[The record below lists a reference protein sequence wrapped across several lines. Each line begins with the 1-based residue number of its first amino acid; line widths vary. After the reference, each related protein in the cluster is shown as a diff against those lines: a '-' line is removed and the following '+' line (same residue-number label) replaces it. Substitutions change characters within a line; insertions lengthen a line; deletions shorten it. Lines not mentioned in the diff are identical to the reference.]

1 VAAVTGPGHAGVHR
15 AWGCGI
21 QGPTMLTD
29 LGTTPIA
36 ETLRALAGSRSSGDL
51 QVQSAKTVKTLFFDH
66 GRIVFAASNLK
77 KDRLGEALVAL
88 GRITDEQFSQA
99 SKLLGGERKRRF
111 GEALIHSGIMDK
123 TELGR
128 SVARQVNRIVL
139 SVFPFSEGVATFD
152 ERTSAIPLEYM
163 VSLSMHRILYD
174 GIKTMTSE
182 ALVQTGLGQLDRKV
196 QLAPVAPFAFQP
208 DGASPDEIE
217 ILEHAQR
224 KVSLR
229 RLAWVP
235 GGLAFTRMRAAY
247 ALLASGLLVDA
258 EHAEA
263 GMQPG
268 IQMETSTFLLSAL
281 QRQPDPSAAE
291 ALRREVADEL
301 ERSAQLDRETWLK
314 VSREAPRDELEKA
327 LEEKMERYHELLEA
341 GGHDAELKNDL
352 EVILGRASAML
363 RLTRQAPAPEKP
375 APPPPPPKAAEP
387 PPPSPSA
394 SPPAEA
400 PPVIDGPAPS
410 SGNLASQMQ
419 IEHLVMEGEVR
430 MTVSDYANA
439 IKVYMRLVELAPNV
453 PQYWVKLAIA
463 KASYPRTAKLAERD
477 FVEALRLEPDNA
489 DLHYTFGMYYKAM
502 KQRARAQAELE
513 TALRLNRKHALARR
527 ELEAIAPGFDAVLSL
542 KKLFR

>member
-1 VAAVTGPGHAGVHR
+1 
-15 AWGCGI
+15 
-21 QGPTMLTD
+21 
-29 LGTTPIA
+29 
-36 ETLRALAGSRSSGDL
+36 
-51 QVQSAKTVKTLFFDH
+51 
-66 GRIVFAASNLK
+66 
-77 KDRLGEALVAL
+77 
-88 GRITDEQFSQA
+88 
-99 SKLLGGERKRRF
+99 
-111 GEALIHSGIMDK
+111 
-123 TELGR
+123 
-128 SVARQVNRIVL
+128 
-139 SVFPFSEGVATFD
+139 
-152 ERTSAIPLEYM
+152 
-163 VSLSMHRILYD
+163 
-174 GIKTMTSE
+174 
-182 ALVQTGLGQLDRKV
+182 
-196 QLAPVAPFAFQP
+196 
-208 DGASPDEIE
+208 
-217 ILEHAQR
+217 
-224 KVSLR
+224 
-229 RLAWVP
+229 
-235 GGLAFTRMRAAY
+235 MRAAY

-258 EHAEA
+258 EQAEY

-281 QRQPDPSAAE
+281 QRQKDPSAAE

-375 APPPPPPKAAEP
+375 PPPPPPPKAAEP
-387 PPPSPSA
+387 PSPAPSA

-439 IKVYMRLVELAPNV
+439 IKGYMRLVEIAPNV
-453 PQYWVKLAIA
+453 PAFWVKLAIA

-513 TALRLNRKHALARR
+513 TALRLNRRHAMARR

>member
-1 VAAVTGPGHAGVHR
+1 
-15 AWGCGI
+15 
-21 QGPTMLTD
+21 MLTD

-51 QVQSAKTVKTLFFDH
+51 QVQSGKTVKTLFFDH

-88 GRITDEQFSQA
+88 GRITDEQFSEA

-128 SVARQVNRIVL
+128 SVARQVNRIVV
-139 SVFPFSEGVATFD
+139 SIFPFAEGVATFD

-182 ALVQTGLGQLDRKV
+182 VLVQTGLGHLDRKV
-196 QLAPVAPFAFQP
+196 QLAPVAPFAFHP
-208 DGASPDEIE
+208 GDASPDELE

-235 GGLAFTRMRAAY
+235 GGLAFERLRAAY

-258 EHAEA
+258 DHAEA
-263 GMQPG
+263 GMQPS

-301 ERSAQLDRETWLK
+301 ERSAHLDREAWLK
-314 VSREAPRDELEKA
+314 VSREAPREELEKA

-341 GGHDAELKNDL
+341 GGHDADLKNDL

-363 RLTRQAPAPEKP
+363 RLTRQAPAPPKP
-375 APPPPPPKAAEP
+375 APPPPAPAPAPAQAAEAP
-387 PPPSPSA
+387 PASPA

-513 TALRLNRKHALARR
+513 TALRLNRKHAMARR

>member
-1 VAAVTGPGHAGVHR
+1 
-15 AWGCGI
+15 
-21 QGPTMLTD
+21 MLTD

-51 QVQSAKTVKTLFFDH
+51 QVQSGKTVKTLFFDH

-182 ALVQTGLGQLDRKV
+182 VLVQTGLGHLDRKV

-208 DGASPDEIE
+208 GDASPDELE

-235 GGLAFTRMRAAY
+235 G
-247 ALLASGLLVDA
+247 AS
-258 EHAEA
+258 
-263 GMQPG
+263 P
-268 IQMETSTFLLSAL
+268 SSAC
-281 QRQPDPSAAE
+281 
-291 ALRREVADEL
+291 
-301 ERSAQLDRETWLK
+301 
-314 VSREAPRDELEKA
+314 
-327 LEEKMERYHELLEA
+327 
-341 GGHDAELKNDL
+341 
-352 EVILGRASAML
+352 
-363 RLTRQAPAPEKP
+363 
-375 APPPPPPKAAEP
+375 APPTPCSLPACSWTPSTRRRACSPASRWRRARSCSPPC
-387 PPPSPSA
+387 SA
-394 SPPAEA
+394 SP
-400 PPVIDGPAPS
+400 I
-410 SGNLASQMQ
+410 
-419 IEHLVMEGEVR
+419 
-430 MTVSDYANA
+430 
-439 IKVYMRLVELAPNV
+439 
-453 PQYWVKLAIA
+453 
-463 KASYPRTAKLAERD
+463 
-477 FVEALRLEPDNA
+477 
-489 DLHYTFGMYYKAM
+489 
-502 KQRARAQAELE
+502 RARRKRCAAKWRTSWSGPRSS
-513 TALRLNRKHALARR
+513 TAR
-527 ELEAIAPGFDAVLSL
+527 PG
-542 KKLFR
+542 

>member
-1 VAAVTGPGHAGVHR
+1 
-15 AWGCGI
+15 
-21 QGPTMLTD
+21 MLID
-29 LGTTPIA
+29 LGTSPIA

-51 QVQSAKTVKTLFFDH
+51 QVQSGKTVKTLFFDH

-88 GRITDEQFSQA
+88 GRITDEQFSEA

-128 SVARQVNRIVL
+128 SVARQVNRIIL
-139 SVFPFSEGVATFD
+139 SVFPFTDGVATFD

-182 ALVQTGLGQLDRKV
+182 ALVQTGLGHLDRRV

-208 DGASPDEIE
+208 DDAEKDELE
-217 ILEHAQR
+217 ILEQAQR
-224 KVSLR
+224 KVTLR

-235 GGLAFTRMRAAY
+235 GGLSFTRMRAAY

-258 EHAEA
+258 DQAEA
-263 GMQPG
+263 GMQPA

-281 QRQPDPSAAE
+281 QHQPDPSAAQ

-301 ERSAQLDRETWLK
+301 ERSAHLDREAWLK
-314 VSREAPRDELEKA
+314 VSREAPRDELMKA

-363 RLTRQAPAPEKP
+363 RLARQAPPPEKP
-375 APPPPPPKAAEP
+375 STPPPAEETPAAEP
-387 PPPSPSA
+387 PASDVATSA
-394 SPPAEA
+394 AAAAPAA
-400 PPVIDGPAPS
+400 VDGATASGGLS
-410 SGNLASQMQ
+410 SMRV
-419 IEHLVMEGEVR
+419 EHLLMEGEVR

-439 IKVYMRLVELAPNV
+439 IKVYMQLVEVAPNV
-453 PQYWVKLAIA
+453 AAYWVKLAIA
-463 KASYPRTAKLAERD
+463 KANFPRTAKQAERD
-477 FVEALRLEPDNA
+477 FLEALRLEPDNA

-502 KQRARAQAELE
+502 RQRARAQAELE
-513 TALRLNRKHALARR
+513 TALRLNRRHAGARR
-527 ELEAIAPGFDAVLSL
+527 ELETIAPGFDTVLSL

>member
-1 VAAVTGPGHAGVHR
+1 
-15 AWGCGI
+15 
-21 QGPTMLTD
+21 MLTD

-51 QVQSAKTVKTLFFDH
+51 QVQSGKSVKTLFFDH

-88 GRITDEQFSQA
+88 GRITDEQFSEA

-139 SVFPFSEGVATFD
+139 SVFPFADGVATFD

-174 GIKTMTSE
+174 GIKAMTSE
-182 ALVQTGLGQLDRKV
+182 TLVQTGLGHLDRKV

-208 DGASPDEIE
+208 NDASPDELE

-235 GGLAFTRMRAAY
+235 GGLAFERMRAAY

-258 EHAEA
+258 DQAEA
-263 GMQPG
+263 GMQPS

-291 ALRREVADEL
+291 ALRREVTDEL
-301 ERSAQLDRETWLK
+301 ERSAHLDREAWLK

-341 GGHDAELKNDL
+341 GGHDANLKNDL

-363 RLTRQAPAPEKP
+363 RLTRQAPAKP
-375 APPPPPPKAAEP
+375 AALAPPAAPAPASPAAETRAP
-387 PPPSPSA
+387 APSPAASSETA
-394 SPPAEA
+394 SPP
-400 PPVIDGPAPS
+400 PVVDGPTS
-410 SGNLASQMQ
+410 SGSVASQMQ

-453 PQYWVKLAIA
+453 PAYWVKLAIA

-489 DLHYTFGMYYKAM
+489 DLHCTFGMYYKAM
-502 KQRARAQAELE
+502 KQRARAQAEFE

-527 ELEAIAPGFDAVLSL
+527 ELEAISPGFDGVLSL

>member
-1 VAAVTGPGHAGVHR
+1 
-15 AWGCGI
+15 
-21 QGPTMLTD
+21 MLTD

-51 QVQSAKTVKTLFFDH
+51 QVQSGKTVKTLFFDH

-139 SVFPFSEGVATFD
+139 SVFPFADGVATFD

-174 GIKTMTSE
+174 GIRIMTSE
-182 ALVQTGLGQLDRKV
+182 ALVQTGLGDLDRRV

-208 DGASPDEIE
+208 GDASPDELE

-235 GGLAFTRMRAAY
+235 GGLAFARMRAAY

-258 EHAEA
+258 DQAQA
-263 GMQPG
+263 GMQPA

-281 QRQPDPSAAE
+281 QRQKDPSAAE

-301 ERSAQLDRETWLK
+301 ERSAHLDREAWLK

-327 LEEKMERYHELLEA
+327 LEEKMERYHELREA

-363 RLTRQAPAPEKP
+363 RLTRQAPAPAKP
-375 APPPPPPKAAEP
+375 AAPPPPPPPERPSPPPASDAAEP
-387 PPPSPSA
+387 PP
-394 SPPAEA
+394 
-400 PPVIDGPAPS
+400 VVDGPTS
-410 SGNLASQMQ
+410 SGSIASQMQ

-453 PQYWVKLAIA
+453 PGYWVKLAIA

-477 FVEALRLEPDNA
+477 FVEALRLQPDSA

-513 TALRLNRKHALARR
+513 TAVRLNRKHALARR
-527 ELEAIAPGFDAVLSL
+527 ELEAISPGFDTVLSL

>member
-1 VAAVTGPGHAGVHR
+1 
-15 AWGCGI
+15 
-21 QGPTMLTD
+21 MLTD

-51 QVQSAKTVKTLFFDH
+51 QVQSGKSVKTLFFDH

-88 GRITDEQFSQA
+88 GRITDEQFSEA
-99 SKLLGGERKRRF
+99 SKLLGRERKRRF

-139 SVFPFSEGVATFD
+139 SVFPFADGVATFD

-182 ALVQTGLGQLDRKV
+182 TLVQTGLGHLDRKV

-208 DGASPDEIE
+208 NDAGPDELE

-235 GGLAFTRMRAAY
+235 GGLAFERMRAAY

-258 EHAEA
+258 DQAEA
-263 GMQPG
+263 GMQPS

-291 ALRREVADEL
+291 ALRREVMDEL
-301 ERSAQLDRETWLK
+301 ERSAHLDREAWLK

-341 GGHDAELKNDL
+341 GGHDANLKNDL

-363 RLTRQAPAPEKP
+363 RLTRQSPAKP
-375 APPPPPPKAAEP
+375 APPAPPAAPAPASPPAAP
-387 PPPSPSA
+387 APA
-394 SPPAEA
+394 SPPAETS
-400 PPVIDGPAPS
+400 APS
-410 SGNLASQMQ
+410 SAPSSASAPPPPVVDGPTTSGSVASQMQ

-453 PQYWVKLAIA
+453 PAYWVKLAIA

-489 DLHYTFGMYYKAM
+489 DLHCTFGMYYKAM
-502 KQRARAQAELE
+502 KQRARAQAEFE

-527 ELEAIAPGFDAVLSL
+527 ELEAIAPGFDGVLSL

>member
-1 VAAVTGPGHAGVHR
+1 
-15 AWGCGI
+15 
-21 QGPTMLTD
+21 MLID
-29 LGTTPIA
+29 LGSTPIA

-51 QVQSAKTVKTLFFDH
+51 QVQSGKTVKTLFFDH

-88 GRITDEQFSQA
+88 GRITDEQFSEA

-128 SVARQVNRIVL
+128 SVARQVNRIIL
-139 SVFPFSEGVATFD
+139 SVFPFTDGVATFD

-182 ALVQTGLGQLDRKV
+182 ALVQTGLGHLDRRV

-208 DGASPDEIE
+208 SDAEKDELE

-224 KVSLR
+224 KVTLR

-235 GGLAFTRMRAAY
+235 GGLSFTRLRAAY

-258 EHAEA
+258 DQAEA
-263 GMQPG
+263 GMQPA

-281 QRQPDPSAAE
+281 QHQPDPSAAE

-301 ERSAQLDRETWLK
+301 ERSAHLDRETWLK
-314 VSREAPRDELEKA
+314 VSREAPRDELKKA

-363 RLTRQAPAPEKP
+363 RLIRQAPAPEKP
-375 APPPPPPKAAEP
+375 STPPPAQEAPASDVAAAAAAA
-387 PPPSPSA
+387 PSA
-394 SPPAEA
+394 A
-400 PPVIDGPAPS
+400 APS
-410 SGNLASQMQ
+410 AVGVAAPSGELSSMRV
-419 IEHLVMEGEVR
+419 EHLLMEGEVR

-439 IKVYMRLVELAPNV
+439 IKVYMQLVEVAPDV
-453 PQYWVKLAIA
+453 ASYWVKLAIA
-463 KASYPRTAKLAERD
+463 KANFPRTAKQAERD
-477 FVEALRLEPDNA
+477 FLEALRLEPDNA

-502 KQRARAQAELE
+502 RQRARAQAELE
-513 TALRLNRKHALARR
+513 TALRLNRRHAGARR
-527 ELEAIAPGFDAVLSL
+527 ELETIAPGFDTVLSL

>member
-1 VAAVTGPGHAGVHR
+1 
-15 AWGCGI
+15 
-21 QGPTMLTD
+21 MLTD

-51 QVQSAKTVKTLFFDH
+51 QVQSGKTVKTIFFDH

-99 SKLLGGERKRRF
+99 SALLGGERKRRF
-111 GEALIHSGIMDK
+111 GEALVHSGIMDK

-182 ALVQTGLGQLDRKV
+182 ALVHTGLGQLDRRV
-196 QLAPVAPFAFQP
+196 QLAPVAPFAFQS
-208 DGASPDEIE
+208 DDAGPDELE
-217 ILEHAQR
+217 ILEQAQR
-224 KVSLR
+224 KVTLR
-229 RLAWVP
+229 RLGWVP
-235 GGLAFTRMRAAY
+235 GGITFSRLRAAY
-247 ALLASGLLVDA
+247 ALLSSGLLVDA
-258 EHAEA
+258 DQAEA
-263 GMQPG
+263 GMQPA
-268 IQMETSTFLLSAL
+268 IHMETSTFLLSAL

-301 ERSAQLDRETWLK
+301 ERSAHLDREAWLK
-314 VSREAPRDELEKA
+314 VSREAPREELKKA

-341 GGHDAELKNDL
+341 AGHDTELKNDL

-363 RLTRQAPAPEKP
+363 RLARQAPAP
-375 APPPPPPKAAEP
+375 APPAQAK
-387 PPPSPSA
+387 PSETK
-394 SPPAEA
+394 PAEA
-400 PPVIDGPAPS
+400 PPASDVAAAAPPPVVDGPTS
-410 SGNLASQMQ
+410 SGGTLGSMQ
-419 IEHLVMEGEVR
+419 IEHLLMEGEVR

-439 IKVYMRLVELAPNV
+439 IRVFSRLVELAPNV
-453 PQYWVKLAIA
+453 PAFWVKLAIA
-463 KASYPRTAKLAERD
+463 KASFPRTAKQAERD

-489 DLHYTFGMYYKAM
+489 DLHCKFGMYYKAM
-502 KQRARAQAELE
+502 RQRARAQAEFE
-513 TALRLNRKHALARR
+513 TALRLDRRHAMARR
-527 ELEAIAPGFDAVLSL
+527 ELEAIAPGSDTVLNL

>member
-1 VAAVTGPGHAGVHR
+1 
-15 AWGCGI
+15 
-21 QGPTMLTD
+21 
-29 LGTTPIA
+29 
-36 ETLRALAGSRSSGDL
+36 
-51 QVQSAKTVKTLFFDH
+51 
-66 GRIVFAASNLK
+66 
-77 KDRLGEALVAL
+77 
-88 GRITDEQFSQA
+88 
-99 SKLLGGERKRRF
+99 
-111 GEALIHSGIMDK
+111 
-123 TELGR
+123 
-128 SVARQVNRIVL
+128 
-139 SVFPFSEGVATFD
+139 
-152 ERTSAIPLEYM
+152 
-163 VSLSMHRILYD
+163 
-174 GIKTMTSE
+174 
-182 ALVQTGLGQLDRKV
+182 
-196 QLAPVAPFAFQP
+196 
-208 DGASPDEIE
+208 
-217 ILEHAQR
+217 
-224 KVSLR
+224 
-229 RLAWVP
+229 
-235 GGLAFTRMRAAY
+235 
-247 ALLASGLLVDA
+247 LLASGLLVDA
-258 EHAEA
+258 EQAEA

-327 LEEKMERYHELLEA
+327 LVEKMERYHELLEA

-375 APPPPPPKAAEP
+375 PPPPPPPKAAERP
-387 PPPSPSA
+387 PA
-394 SPPAEA
+394 SPDAEA

-410 SGNLASQMQ
+410 SGALASQMQ

-453 PQYWVKLAIA
+453 PGYWVKLAIA

-477 FVEALRLEPDNA
+477 FVEALRLEPDNP

-513 TALRLNRKHALARR
+513 TALRLNRKHAMARR

>member
-1 VAAVTGPGHAGVHR
+1 
-15 AWGCGI
+15 
-21 QGPTMLTD
+21 MLTD

-51 QVQSAKTVKTLFFDH
+51 QVQSGKSVKTLFFDH

-88 GRITDEQFSQA
+88 GRITDEQFSEA

-139 SVFPFSEGVATFD
+139 SVFPFADGVATFD

-174 GIKTMTSE
+174 GIKAMTSE
-182 ALVQTGLGQLDRKV
+182 TLVQTGLGHLDRKV

-208 DGASPDEIE
+208 NDAGPDELE

-235 GGLAFTRMRAAY
+235 GGLAFERMRAAY

-258 EHAEA
+258 DQAEA
-263 GMQPG
+263 GMQPS

-291 ALRREVADEL
+291 ALRREVMDEL
-301 ERSAQLDRETWLK
+301 ERSAHLDREAWLK

-341 GGHDAELKNDL
+341 GGHDADLKNDL

-363 RLTRQAPAPEKP
+363 RLTRQAPAKP
-375 APPPPPPKAAEP
+375 AALAPPAAPAPASPAAETRAP
-387 PPPSPSA
+387 APSPAASSETA
-394 SPPAEA
+394 SPP
-400 PPVIDGPAPS
+400 PVVDGPTS
-410 SGNLASQMQ
+410 SGSVASQMQ

-453 PQYWVKLAIA
+453 PAFWVKLAIA

-489 DLHYTFGMYYKAM
+489 DLHCTFGMYYKAM

>member
-1 VAAVTGPGHAGVHR
+1 
-15 AWGCGI
+15 
-21 QGPTMLTD
+21 MLTD

-51 QVQSAKTVKTLFFDH
+51 QVQSGKSVKTLFFDH

-88 GRITDEQFSQA
+88 GRITDEQFSEA

-139 SVFPFSEGVATFD
+139 SVFPFADGVATFD

-174 GIKTMTSE
+174 GIKAMTSE
-182 ALVQTGLGQLDRKV
+182 TLVQTGLGHLDRKV

-208 DGASPDEIE
+208 NDASPDELE

-235 GGLAFTRMRAAY
+235 GGLAFERMRAAY

-258 EHAEA
+258 DQAEA
-263 GMQPG
+263 GMQPS

-291 ALRREVADEL
+291 ALRREVTDEL
-301 ERSAQLDRETWLK
+301 ERSAHLDREAWLK

-341 GGHDAELKNDL
+341 GGHDADLKNDL

-363 RLTRQAPAPEKP
+363 RLTRQAPAKP
-375 APPPPPPKAAEP
+375 AALAPPAAPAPASPAAETRAP
-387 PPPSPSA
+387 APSPAASSETA
-394 SPPAEA
+394 SPP
-400 PPVIDGPAPS
+400 PVVDGPTS
-410 SGNLASQMQ
+410 SGSVASQMQ

-453 PQYWVKLAIA
+453 PAYWVKLAIA

-489 DLHYTFGMYYKAM
+489 DLHCTFGMYYKAM

-527 ELEAIAPGFDAVLSL
+527 ELEAISPGFDGVLSL

>member
-1 VAAVTGPGHAGVHR
+1 
-15 AWGCGI
+15 
-21 QGPTMLTD
+21 MLTD
-29 LGTTPIA
+29 LGSTPIA

-51 QVQSAKTVKTLFFDH
+51 QVQSGKTVKTIFFDH
-66 GRIVFAASNLK
+66 GRIVFAASNLT

-99 SKLLGGERKRRF
+99 SALLGGERKRRF
-111 GEALIHSGIMDK
+111 GEALVHSGIMDK

-139 SVFPFSEGVATFD
+139 SVFPFTEGVATFD

-182 ALVQTGLGQLDRKV
+182 ALVHTALGHLDRHV

-208 DGASPDEIE
+208 GDASPDELE

-224 KVSLR
+224 KVTLR

-235 GGLAFTRMRAAY
+235 GGITFSRLRAAY

-258 EHAEA
+258 DQAEA
-263 GMQPG
+263 GMQPA
-268 IQMETSTFLLSAL
+268 IHMETSTFLLSAL

-301 ERSAQLDRETWLK
+301 ERSAHLDREAWLK
-314 VSREAPRDELEKA
+314 VSREAPREELKKA

-341 GGHDAELKNDL
+341 AGHDTELKNDL

-363 RLTRQAPAPEKP
+363 RLARQAPAPAPPAEAKP
-375 APPPPPPKAAEP
+375 SETKPAEATPASDAAAAPPPP
-387 PPPSPSA
+387 
-394 SPPAEA
+394 
-400 PPVIDGPAPS
+400 VVDGPTS
-410 SGNLASQMQ
+410 SGGTLGSMQ
-419 IEHLVMEGEVR
+419 IEHLLMEGEVR

-439 IKVYMRLVELAPNV
+439 IRVFSRLVELAPNV
-453 PQYWVKLAIA
+453 PAYWVKLAIA

-489 DLHYTFGMYYKAM
+489 DLHCTFGLYYKAM

-527 ELEAIAPGFDAVLSL
+527 ELEAISPGFEFSL

>member
-1 VAAVTGPGHAGVHR
+1 
-15 AWGCGI
+15 
-21 QGPTMLTD
+21 MLTD

-51 QVQSAKTVKTLFFDH
+51 QVQSGKSVKTLFFDH

-88 GRITDEQFSQA
+88 GRITDEQFSEA

-139 SVFPFSEGVATFD
+139 SVFPFADGVATFD

-174 GIKTMTSE
+174 GIKAMTSE
-182 ALVQTGLGQLDRKV
+182 TLVQTGLGHLDRKV

-208 DGASPDEIE
+208 NDASPDELE

-235 GGLAFTRMRAAY
+235 GGLAFERMRAAY

-258 EHAEA
+258 DQAEA
-263 GMQPG
+263 GMQPS

-281 QRQPDPSAAE
+281 QRQKDPSAAE

-301 ERSAQLDRETWLK
+301 ERSAHLDREAWLK
-314 VSREAPRDELEKA
+314 VSREAPREELEKA

-341 GGHDAELKNDL
+341 GGHDADLKNDL

-363 RLTRQAPAPEKP
+363 RLTRQAPARP
-375 APPPPPPKAAEP
+375 APPPPPPTPEPVTGSATTSASTSATTSPSPEAPAP
-387 PPPSPSA
+387 PP
-394 SPPAEA
+394 
-400 PPVIDGPAPS
+400 VVDGPTS
-410 SGNLASQMQ
+410 SGAIASQMQ

-439 IKVYMRLVELAPNV
+439 IKVYMRLVEVAPNV
-453 PQYWVKLAIA
+453 PAYWVKLAIA

-489 DLHYTFGMYYKAM
+489 DLHCTFGMYYKAM

-527 ELEAIAPGFDAVLSL
+527 ELEAISPGFDGVLSL

>member
-1 VAAVTGPGHAGVHR
+1 
-15 AWGCGI
+15 
-21 QGPTMLTD
+21 MLTD
-29 LGTTPIA
+29 LGTAPIA
-36 ETLRALAGSRSSGDL
+36 ETLRALAASRSSGDL
-51 QVQSAKTVKTLFFDH
+51 QVQSGKTVKTLFFDH

-88 GRITDEQFSQA
+88 GRITDEQFSEA

-139 SVFPFSEGVATFD
+139 SVFPFADGVATFD
-152 ERTSAIPLEYM
+152 ERTSSIPLEYM

-174 GIKTMTSE
+174 GIKLMTSE
-182 ALVQTGLGQLDRKV
+182 ALVQMGLGHLDRRV

-208 DGASPDEIE
+208 GDAGPDELE
-217 ILEHAQR
+217 LLEHAQR

-258 EHAEA
+258 DQAEA
-263 GMQPG
+263 GLQPG

-291 ALRREVADEL
+291 ALRREVTDEL
-301 ERSAQLDRETWLK
+301 ERSAHLDREAWLK

-341 GGHDAELKNDL
+341 GGHDADLKNDL

-363 RLTRQAPAPEKP
+363 RLTRQAPAPPKP
-375 APPPPPPKAAEP
+375 APPPPPKAAEAP
-387 PPPSPSA
+387 PASSSA
-394 SPPAEA
+394 PAAEA
-400 PPVIDGPAPS
+400 PPVIDGPTS
-410 SGNLASQMQ
+410 SGAIASQMQ

-439 IKVYMRLVELAPNV
+439 IKVYMRLVEVAPNV
-453 PQYWVKLAIA
+453 PAFWVKLAIA

>member
-1 VAAVTGPGHAGVHR
+1 
-15 AWGCGI
+15 
-21 QGPTMLTD
+21 MLID
-29 LGTTPIA
+29 LGSTPIA

-51 QVQSAKTVKTLFFDH
+51 QIQSGKTVKTLFFDH

-88 GRITDEQFSQA
+88 GRITDEQFSEA

-128 SVARQVNRIVL
+128 SVARQVNRIIL
-139 SVFPFSEGVATFD
+139 SIFPFTDGVATFD

-182 ALVQTGLGQLDRKV
+182 ALVQAGLGHLDRRV

-208 DGASPDEIE
+208 GDAEKDELE

-224 KVSLR
+224 KVTLR

-235 GGLAFTRMRAAY
+235 GGLSFARMRAAY

-258 EHAEA
+258 DQAEA
-263 GMQPG
+263 GMQPA

-281 QRQPDPSAAE
+281 QHQPDPSAAE

-301 ERSAQLDRETWLK
+301 ERSAHLDREAWLK
-314 VSREAPRDELEKA
+314 VSREAPRDELKKA
-327 LEEKMERYHELLEA
+327 LEEKMERYHQLLEA

-363 RLTRQAPAPEKP
+363 RLIRQAPASQQPTS
-375 APPPPPPKAAEP
+375 
-387 PPPSPSA
+387 PSPSP
-394 SPPAEA
+394 SPVEEPPASDVAAAAAAA
-400 PPVIDGPAPS
+400 PSAADGPAS
-410 SGNLASQMQ
+410 SGALGSMRV
-419 IEHLVMEGEVR
+419 EHLLMEGEVR

-439 IKVYMRLVELAPNV
+439 INVYMQLVEVAPNV
-453 PQYWVKLAIA
+453 AAYWVKLAIA
-463 KASYPRTAKLAERD
+463 KANFPRTAKQAERD
-477 FVEALRLEPDNA
+477 FLEALRLEPDNA

-502 KQRARAQAELE
+502 RQRARAQAELE
-513 TALRLNRKHALARR
+513 TALRLNRRHALARR
-527 ELEAIAPGFDAVLSL
+527 ELETIAPGFDTVLSL

>member
-1 VAAVTGPGHAGVHR
+1 
-15 AWGCGI
+15 
-21 QGPTMLTD
+21 MLTD

-51 QVQSAKTVKTLFFDH
+51 QVQSGKTVKTLFFDH

-196 QLAPVAPFAFQP
+196 HLAPVAPFAFQP

-217 ILEHAQR
+217 LLEHAQR

-258 EHAEA
+258 EQADA

-327 LEEKMERYHELLEA
+327 LVEKMERYHELLEA

-375 APPPPPPKAAEP
+375 PPPPPPPKAAEP
-387 PPPSPSA
+387 PPAAPE
-394 SPPAEA
+394 AEA

-410 SGNLASQMQ
+410 SGALASQMQ

-439 IKVYMRLVELAPNV
+439 IKVYMRLVEVAPNV
-453 PQYWVKLAIA
+453 PAFWVKLAIA

-489 DLHYTFGMYYKAM
+489 DLHCTFGMYYKAM
-502 KQRARAQAELE
+502 KQRARAQAEFE

-527 ELEAIAPGFDAVLSL
+527 ELEAIAPGFDGVLSL

>member
-1 VAAVTGPGHAGVHR
+1 
-15 AWGCGI
+15 
-21 QGPTMLTD
+21 MLTD

-51 QVQSAKTVKTLFFDH
+51 QVQSGKTVKTIFFDH

-99 SKLLGGERKRRF
+99 SALLGGERKRRF
-111 GEALIHSGIMDK
+111 GEALVHSGIMDK

-182 ALVQTGLGQLDRKV
+182 ALVHTGLGQLDRRV
-196 QLAPVAPFAFQP
+196 ELAPVAPFAFQP
-208 DGASPDEIE
+208 GDASPDELE

-224 KVSLR
+224 KVTVR

-235 GGLAFTRMRAAY
+235 GGIAFSRLRAAY

-258 EHAEA
+258 DQAEA
-263 GMQPG
+263 GMQPA
-268 IQMETSTFLLSAL
+268 IHMETSTFLLSAL

-291 ALRREVADEL
+291 ALRREVAHEL
-301 ERSAQLDRETWLK
+301 ERSAHLDREAWLK
-314 VSREAPRDELEKA
+314 VSREAPREELKKA

-341 GGHDAELKNDL
+341 AGRDAELKNDL

-363 RLTRQAPAPEKP
+363 RLARQAPPP
-375 APPPPPPKAAEP
+375 APRPEAK
-387 PPPSPSA
+387 
-394 SPPAEA
+394 PAEA
-400 PPVIDGPAPS
+400 PPASDVAAATAAAAPPVVDGAT
-410 SGNLASQMQ
+410 SGGTLGSMQ
-419 IEHLVMEGEVR
+419 IEHLLMEGEVR

-439 IKVYMRLVELAPNV
+439 INVYTRLVELAPNV
-453 PQYWVKLAIA
+453 AAYWVKLAIA
-463 KASYPRTAKLAERD
+463 KASFPRTAKQAERD

-489 DLHYTFGMYYKAM
+489 DLHCKFGMYYKAM
-502 KQRARAQAELE
+502 RQRARAQAELE
-513 TALRLNRKHALARR
+513 TALRLDRRHAMARR
-527 ELEAIAPGFDAVLSL
+527 ELEAIAPGSDTVLNL

>member
-1 VAAVTGPGHAGVHR
+1 
-15 AWGCGI
+15 
-21 QGPTMLTD
+21 MLTD

-88 GRITDEQFSQA
+88 GRITDEQFSEA

-182 ALVQTGLGQLDRKV
+182 ALVQTGLGHLDRKV

-208 DGASPDEIE
+208 DGASPDELE

-258 EHAEA
+258 EQAEY

-281 QRQPDPSAAE
+281 QRQKDPSAAE

-375 APPPPPPKAAEP
+375 PPPPPPPKAAEP
-387 PPPSPSA
+387 PSPAASA

-453 PQYWVKLAIA
+453 PGYWVKLAIA

-477 FVEALRLEPDNA
+477 FVEALRLEPDNP

-513 TALRLNRKHALARR
+513 TALRLNRRHAMARR

>member
-1 VAAVTGPGHAGVHR
+1 
-15 AWGCGI
+15 
-21 QGPTMLTD
+21 MLTD

-51 QVQSAKTVKTLFFDH
+51 QVQSGKTVKTIFFDH

-99 SKLLGGERKRRF
+99 SALLGGERKRRF
-111 GEALIHSGIMDK
+111 GEALVHSGIMDK

-182 ALVQTGLGQLDRKV
+182 ALVHTGLGHLDRRV

-208 DGASPDEIE
+208 GDASPDELE

-224 KVSLR
+224 KVTLR

-235 GGLAFTRMRAAY
+235 GGIAFSRLRAAY

-258 EHAEA
+258 DQAEA
-263 GMQPG
+263 GMQPA
-268 IQMETSTFLLSAL
+268 IHMETSTFLLSAL

-301 ERSAQLDRETWLK
+301 ERSAHLDREAWLK
-314 VSREAPRDELEKA
+314 VSREAPREELKKA

-341 GGHDAELKNDL
+341 AGHDTELKNDL

-363 RLTRQAPAPEKP
+363 RLARQAPPP
-375 APPPPPPKAAEP
+375 APPVEARPTETR
-387 PPPSPSA
+387 PSETR
-394 SPPAEA
+394 PAEA
-400 PPVIDGPAPS
+400 PPASDVAAAIAPPPPVVDGPTS
-410 SGNLASQMQ
+410 SGGTLGSMQ
-419 IEHLVMEGEVR
+419 IEHLLMEGEVR

-453 PQYWVKLAIA
+453 PAYWVKLAIA
-463 KASYPRTAKLAERD
+463 KASFPRTAKQAERD

-489 DLHYTFGMYYKAM
+489 DLHCKFGMYYKAM
-502 KQRARAQAELE
+502 RQRARAQAEFE
-513 TALRLNRKHALARR
+513 TALRLDRRHAMARR
-527 ELEAIAPGFDAVLSL
+527 ELEAIAPGSDTVLNL

>member
-1 VAAVTGPGHAGVHR
+1 
-15 AWGCGI
+15 
-21 QGPTMLTD
+21 MLTD

-36 ETLRALAGSRSSGDL
+36 ETLRSLAGARSSGDL
-51 QVQSAKTVKTLFFDH
+51 QVQSGKTVKTLFFDH

-99 SKLLGGERKRRF
+99 SALLGGERKRRF

-174 GIKTMTSE
+174 GIRVMTSE
-182 ALVQTGLGQLDRKV
+182 ALVQTGLGQLDRRV

-208 DGASPDEIE
+208 GDASPDELE

-224 KVSLR
+224 KVTLR

-235 GGLAFTRMRAAY
+235 GGVMFTRLRAAY

-258 EHAEA
+258 DQAET
-263 GMQPG
+263 GLQPA

-301 ERSAQLDRETWLK
+301 ERSAHLDREAWLK
-314 VSREAPRDELEKA
+314 VSREAPRDELKKA

-341 GGHDAELKNDL
+341 SGHDSELKNDL

-363 RLTRQAPAPEKP
+363 RLTRQTPAREKP
-375 APPPPPPKAAEP
+375 AAPVPPPAPK
-387 PPPSPSA
+387 
-394 SPPAEA
+394 PAEA
-400 PPVIDGPAPS
+400 APASDVAAAAAAAPPIVDGPTS
-410 SGNLASQMQ
+410 SGSIASSMQ

-453 PQYWVKLAIA
+453 AAYWMKLAIA
-463 KASYPRTAKLAERD
+463 KASFPRTAKQAERD

-489 DLHYTFGMYYKAM
+489 DLHCTFGLYYKAM

-527 ELEAIAPGFDAVLSL
+527 ELEAISPGFEFSL